1 MTLTA
6 DPYTP
11 TPVAPDEVPS
21 GRPRWLTPALLA
33 LLVGTAVLH
42 LWGLGS
48 SGWANSYYAAAA

>member
-48 SGWANSYYAAAA
+48 SGWANS